1 MPTIKDIA
9 KEAGVAQGTVSNVL
23 NGRGNVSSDKIIL
36 VEQACAKLG
45 YTMNQRAKTL
55 RQGSSKLLAA
65 IIPNVHD
72 RRYTDF
78 FLSFKNYAESSGY
91 SVRLY
96 FSNDLL
102 AEEEFQLQ
110 TIRSEMTA
118 GIATFS
124 SCTKD
129 GRNIYDEIGI
139 PKQDVVFVERNP
151 FDSPF
156 YIGFDYT
163 KAGLELAEK
172 LTSKKCSRILL
183 ITETLDYS
191 SQNDF
196 YMAFSAALKAKDC
209 VLHHVQTDSLHC
221 YTHFLQVLN
230 DLESVDAVV
239 LTNYHLAENFSNVS
253 KTFYPHLHS
262 PIYTIS
268 PLFTIPSVGCKK
280 YELNYRLMGRC
291 AAEQLIKRKEN
302 KRFEIQPMILHN
314 DGMRNWLS
322 KIPGST
328 CKRLTILTLDSP
340 TARIMENMARIYTD
354 ATGIEIKVAICSYDG
369 IHEILS
375 DLGNTDAYD
384 VIRLDHTWLSW
395 FGEHIFAPLSELT
408 SSSAEQLF
416 EPFIPGLVPQY
427 TSVNGVAYA
436 FPETPSAQLLF
447 YRKDLFENT
456 VLQRLYKEQY
466 KEELAPPQDFE
477 HFNRI
482 ARFFTRRFN
491 GHSPTTYGTTLTLGN
506 SGVAATEYLTRYF
519 SHSHDLFDA
528 NGNLLLNTDIAIQS
542 MKELIE
548 AKDYSPKRY
557 NSWWRESAREFA
569 AGDTAMS
576 IIFSN
581 YASEMMDSDS
591 VIINKIGYTYLPG
604 QNSLLGGGCIGVS
617 KNSQN
622 KTEAFDFIKWICS
635 EEITTAMTLLGSV
648 SPCEKTYSNY
658 EVLDTYP
665 WLGLSHKCIA
675 QSKINRIPPQKAT
688 CFDERRFLSILGMA
702 VNTVYND
709 TATPQDALTYAIQS
723 YNRTMK

>member
-9 KEAGVAQGTVSNVL
+9 REAGVAQGTVSNVL
-23 NGRGNVSSDKIIL
+23 NGRGNVSSDKILL
-36 VEQACAKLG
+36 VEQACTKLG

-65 IIPNVHD
+65 ILPNMHD

-96 FSNDLL
+96 FSNDLV
-102 AEEEFQLQ
+102 EEEEVQLQ
-110 TIRSEMTA
+110 TVRSEMTA

-129 GRNIYDEIGI
+129 GKNIYHELGI
-139 PKQDVVFVERNP
+139 PREDVVFVERNP
-151 FDSPF
+151 FDSAS
-156 YIGFDYT
+156 YIGFDYE
-163 KAGLELAEK
+163 KAGSELAEK
-172 LTSKKCSRILL
+172 LESKNCNNVLL

-191 SQNDF
+191 NQR
-196 YMAFSAALKAKDC
+196 AFFSTFSSILKANNRI
-209 VLHHVQTDSLHC
+209 LHHIQTDAQHC
-221 YTHFLQVLN
+221 YTHFLQILN
-230 DLESVDAVV
+230 QLESVDAVV
-239 LTNYHLAENFSNVS
+239 LTNYHLAENFSNIN
-253 KTFYPHLHS
+253 KTFYPQLHA

-268 PLFTIPSVGCKK
+268 PLFTIPSIGCKK

-291 AAEQLIKRKEN
+291 AAETLIKRKER
-302 KRFEIQPMILHN
+302 KSKEIKPILLDN
-314 DGMRNWLS
+314 DGMRNWIS

-328 CKRLTILTLDSP
+328 CKKLTLLTLDSP
-340 TARIMENMARIYTD
+340 TARIVENMARIYTD

-375 DLGNTDAYD
+375 GLGNMDAYD

-395 FGEHIFAPLSELT
+395 FGERIFAPLHELCST
-408 SSSAEQLF
+408 NEDSLF
-416 EPFIPGLVPQY
+416 APFIPGLVPQY
-427 TSVNGVAYA
+427 TSVNGIAYA

-466 KEELAPPQDFE
+466 KEELAPPQDFAT
-477 HFNRI
+477 FNRI
-482 ARFFTRRFN
+482 AKFFTKRFN
-491 GHSPTTYGTTLTLGN
+491 EHSPTTYGTTLTLGN

-528 NGNLLLNTDIAIQS
+528 NGNLLLDTDIAVQA

-548 AKDYSPKRY
+548 AKEYSPKRY
-557 NSWWRESAREFA
+557 NAWWREAAREFA
-569 AGDTAMS
+569 VGDTAMA

-591 VIINKIGYTYLPG
+591 AVINKIGYTYLPG
-604 QNSLLGGGCIGVS
+604 QNALLGGGCIGVS
-617 KNSQN
+617 KNSKN
-622 KTEAFDFIKWICS
+622 KREAFDFIKWICS

-675 QSKINRIPPQKAT
+675 QSKINRIPPQKAN
-688 CFDERRFLSILGMA
+688 CFDERKFLSILGTA

-709 TATPQDALTYAIQS
+709 TASPQDALAYAIQS